1 MNRYDL
7 DQIRS
12 KLFSRDGGASLTD
25 EGIPFLIQ
33 QMKKDSLIKSNK
45 TQRLRA
51 DRYNE
56 RVQKAQPKIQPSK
69 NYILDKM
76 KANERIFE
84 REKTKHM
91 QKYDY
96 VDVLDKAKK
105 LWLSQQP

>member
-1 MNRYDL
+1 M
-7 DQIRS
+7 
-12 KLFSRDGGASLTD
+12 
-25 EGIPFLIQ
+25 
-33 QMKKDSLIKSNK
+33 
-45 TQRLRA
+45 
-51 DRYNE
+51 
-56 RVQKAQPKIQPSK
+56 IQPSK

-105 LWLSQQP
+105 LWLS